1 MMEDLTSL
9 TGDHNFVGLS
19 GFGVE
24 NLYLKLEHLNPSGSI
39 KFKTAL
45 GLIGSCE
52 DAGVIRDDTI
62 LIESSSGNLG
72 VAASVI
78 CAARGYSF
86 TCVVDPNVNPQNV
99 ERMKA
104 LGTNVVQITKEDE
117 NGGYLGTRLAYI
129 RDLLASDSRYHWLNQ
144 YENPA
149 NAAIHAKTTA
159 KAIDLA
165 FERLDYLF
173 VGVGTA
179 GTLMGCIQRFA
190 RTRPDVKIVA
200 VDSVGSVTFGL
211 PPAKRY
217 IPGLGSSQPPRL
229 FRPDGLHALVAVPE
243 DAAVAA
249 CRHLAR
255 RHGILAGGSTGTVL
269 AAVHAWRDRFRKS
282 DVVVTIAPDGGT
294 PYLGTIYNDAWVR
307 ERLGPDALAP
317 WPDNPALA
325 RCITVTPRIIDTK
338 EAQHA

>member
-1 MMEDLTSL
+1 MMADLTSL
-9 TGDHNFVGLS
+9 TGDHNFVGLP
-19 GFGVE
+19 GLGVE

-52 DAGVIRDDTI
+52 DAGIIRNDTI

-72 VAASVI
+72 VALSVI

-86 TCVVDPNVNPQNV
+86 TCVVDPNVNAQNV

-104 LGTNVVQITKEDE
+104 LGTNVVRITEEDE
-117 NGGYLGTRLAYI
+117 NGGFLGTRLAYI
-129 RDLLASDSRYHWLNQ
+129 RGLLASDSRYHWLNQ

-159 KAIDLA
+159 KAIDVA
-165 FERLDYLF
+165 FDRLDYLF

-190 RTRPDVKIVA
+190 RTRPHLKIVA
-200 VDSVGSVTFGL
+200 VDSAGSVTFGL
-211 PPAKRY
+211 PPGKRY
-217 IPGLGSSQPPRL
+217 IPGLGSSQPPKI
-229 FRPDGLHALVAVPE
+229 FRPDGLHALVTVPE
-243 DAAVAA
+243 EAAVAT
-249 CRHLAR
+249 CRHLACR
-255 RHGILAGGSTGTVL
+255 SGILAGGSTGTVL
-269 AAVHAWRDRFRKS
+269 SAVQAWRDRFTAS
-282 DVVVTIAPDGGT
+282 DVVVAIAPDGGT
-294 PYLGTIYNDAWVR
+294 PYLGTIYDDAWVS
-307 ERLGPDALAP
+307 ERLGPEALAA
-317 WPDNPALA
+317 WPENPALA
-325 RCITVTPRIIDTK
+325 RCVTVTPRIIDTK